1 MSRQEEDQDQ
11 ERIAVIGMAGRFP
24 GAADVAELWRNVRGG
39 IESIRRFTDAEMEA
53 EGIPA
58 ALLADPRYIPAKGV
72 LDGVEMFD
80 AEFFGFPP
88 REAELFDPQQRL
100 FLECAWEACESAG
113 YDPQAFAGRIG
124 VYAGAG
130 YSSYMTN
137 HLLANPERLAGA
149 DGLQLRLL
157 NDKDFLTT
165 HVSYKLDLRGPS
177 ITVQTAC
184 STSLVAAHL
193 ACQSLLEG
201 ECDMALA
208 GGVTVSFPH
217 RAGYL
222 FQEGGILSS
231 DGHCRAFDARAD
243 GTVEGNGAGAVLLKR
258 LSDAVADGDT
268 ILAVIR
274 GSAVNNDGA
283 LKAGYT
289 APSVE
294 GQTRVVAEALAMA
307 GVAAD
312 TIRYVETH
320 GSGTPLG
327 DPIEVEAL
335 TRAFRAS
342 PGATRRQ
349 GFCALGSI
357 KTNFGH
363 TDCAAGVAGLI
374 KTVQALRHGQ
384 IPPSLGCE
392 QPNPRLGLESS
403 PFYVS
408 TRLHDWPLGDMPR
421 RAGVNS
427 LGIGGTNAHLV
438 LEEAP
443 PPPEASPSRLW
454 QLLLLSA
461 RTPAA
466 LAAARENLAGW
477 LTSPEAADVDLADI
491 AYTLRVGRR
500 AFRHRTSVVCRGS
513 AGASEAATALTTRG
527 LPSDDSDSPDGNAV
541 AFLFPGLGDHSVGM
555 AAELYRQEAVFRHAV
570 DTSAA
575 LLAPHLGLDIR
586 EALWPAGENVSDVSN
601 TPPPTPTRPLDL
613 RRLLARPEPEEE
625 MDPATRRLNRTA
637 LAHPAVF
644 VIEHALATLWMDW
657 GVRPAAML
665 GYSLGEYVAACLA
678 GVFPLAGALELVAV
692 RARLIE
698 ALPAGAMLAVPLPAA
713 EVEAVLQDSPELW
726 LAAANGPGLS
736 VVSGTPE
743 AVADLE
749 RRLGSRAVSCRRLQ
763 TTHAFHC
770 PLMEPIVAE
779 LTRCAA
785 GLTLSPPKIPF
796 VSNVSGTWITDEE
809 ATDPA
814 YWARHLCRPV
824 RFAEGLEALLGGG
837 PRLLVEAGPGQ
848 TLGTLVRQHPARRP
862 GQVVVASLRDRRE
875 EGSDQAFLL
884 AALGRLWQAGAA
896 PRWDRFAAGEKRRR
910 VPLPTYPFERRRYF
924 IEPLDQ
930 KNLTEAPAAGA
941 RRGLDDW
948 FSAPAWDRA
957 PLAILPLATEQ
968 EEPAPHRW
976 LLFLE
981 STDPEAL
988 GPRLAERLEARGD
1001 TVHRAVSSDSF
1012 DPRRP
1017 EDYRAL
1023 LQDLRAAGA
1032 PPDRIVH
1039 LWSLPPAPDFE
1050 TAQALG
1056 FDSLLAL
1063 AQALGGTERSGP
1075 LHLTVV
1081 TGGLH
1086 DVVGSEALQP
1096 EKATLL
1102 GPCRVLPQEVRN
1114 VTCSAIDVEA
1124 TAEAGGLAER
1134 LTAELLA
1141 PPPAPGAPAAIL
1153 ALRGRHRWAQSFRPV
1168 RLPVASSPRLRR
1180 GGVYLITNGLGETGL
1195 TLAEHLFRGT
1205 GARLA
1210 LLVPPWSPPR
1220 AEWSEWLGAHDAED
1234 PEARRL
1240 RRALALEA
1248 AGCELLVLQVDLA
1261 RQDKVAAAVARV
1273 RERFGALHGVVHAA
1287 GEADPGMMQWTSREA
1302 VAAALGPAVRGT
1314 LALAAATRDVSGP
1327 PLDFFLLFGVNTLAT
1342 GGLGQVA
1349 TAAVGSFLAAF
1360 ASAREG
1366 RAPFT
1371 QAVGWDLFRWQ
1382 PVSVADPA
1390 LAAELRA
1397 GIEAIGIT
1405 ADEFAAAFERLLA
1418 SPFPQVVVAT
1428 RDLAAVA
1435 AQLDPAAA
1443 ISDGAA
1449 IGAGE
1454 GAAAAHPRP
1463 ELPVPYAA
1471 PESESERIIAA
1482 VWGEAFGIAEVGVHD
1497 NFFSLAGNSLLAL
1510 QIVTR
1515 LAGAFGVDVP
1525 MAALLEAPTVAEL
1538 AQRIDGLVDPARG
1551 EPGDGQ
1557 GTADP
1562 GGVDAA
1568 ELERLLAEIEA
1579 LSAEEAEA
1587 RLGVDP
1593 LLGPSIDPAIGERA

>member
-1 MSRQEEDQDQ
+1 MTRPQDQEDDQ
-11 ERIAVIGMAGRFP
+11 ERIAVIGMAARFP
-24 GAADVAELWRNVRGG
+24 GAADVAALWRNLRDGV
-39 IESIRRFTDAEMEA
+39 ESIRRFTAAELEA

-88 REAELFDPQQRL
+88 REAELLDPQQRL
-100 FLECAWEACESAG
+100 FLECAWQACESAG
-113 YDPQAFAGRIG
+113 YDPQSYAGRIG

-137 HLLANPERLAGA
+137 HLLANPERLAAA

-222 FQEGGILSS
+222 FTEGGILSS
-231 DGHCRAFDARAD
+231 DGHCRAFDERAD

-283 LKAGYT
+283 NKAGYT

-335 TRAFRAS
+335 TRAFRTAS
-342 PGATRRQ
+342 GGTRRQ

-374 KTVQALRHGQ
+374 KTVEALRHGQ

-392 QPNPRLGLESS
+392 RPNPRLGLETS
-403 PFYVS
+403 PFYIS
-408 TRLHDWPLGDMPR
+408 TGLSDWPETGADRGPR

-427 LGIGGTNAHLV
+427 LGIGGTNAHMV

-443 PPPEASPSRLW
+443 PPAAASPSRPW
-454 QLLLLSA
+454 QLLQLSA

-466 LAAARENLAGW
+466 LAAARENLARH
-477 LTSPEAADVDLADI
+477 LMSPEGGEQDLADV
-491 AYTLRVGRR
+491 AHTLRIGRR
-500 AFRHRTSVVCRGS
+500 AFRYRAAVVCRDRP
-513 AGASEAATALTTRG
+513 EAISALTAPG
-527 LPSDDSDSPDGNAV
+527 VADLDSESSGAV
-541 AFLFPGLGDHSVGM
+541 SAAFLFPGLGDQSVGM
-555 AAELYRQEAVFRHAV
+555 AADLYQQEPVFRRAI
-570 DTSAA
+570 DTTAG

-586 EALWPAGENVSDVSN
+586 EVLWPAGGTAVKAGSAG
-601 TPPPTPTRPLDL
+601 PDL
-613 RRLLARPEPEEE
+613 RRLLAQPAPDEEDE
-625 MDPATRRLNRTA
+625 ATRRLNRTA

-644 VIEHALATLWMDW
+644 AVEHALATLWMDW
-657 GVRPAAML
+657 SVQPAAMI

-678 GVFPLAGALELVAV
+678 GVLPLAGALELVAL
-692 RARLIE
+692 RARLID
-698 ALPAGAMLAVPLPAA
+698 ALPESAMLAVPLPAS
-713 EVEAVLQDSPELW
+713 EVEAILRDLPDLW

-736 VVSGTPE
+736 VVSGTLD
-743 AVADLE
+743 AVAGLE
-749 RRLGSRAVSCRRLQ
+749 RMLGSRAVSCRRLQ
-763 TTHAFHC
+763 TRHGFHS

-785 GLTLSPPKIPF
+785 GLALAPPKIPF
-796 VSNVSGTWITDEE
+796 VSNVTGTWITAAE
-809 ATDPA
+809 ATDPS

-824 RFAEGLEALLGGG
+824 RFAEGLETLLGGE
-837 PRLLVEAGPGQ
+837 PLLLVEAGPGQ

-862 GQVVVASLRDRRE
+862 GQVAVASLRDRRE

-896 PRWDRFAAGEKRRR
+896 PRWDRFAAGERRRR

-924 IEPLDQ
+924 IEPGAQ
-930 KNLTEAPAAGA
+930 VEVSPPEA
-941 RRGLDDW
+941 RRSPEDW
-948 FSAPAWDRA
+948 FSAPSWERSPLGPHPPGPPLPPPSLPPGEGGRA
-957 PLAILPLATEQ
+957 Q
-968 EEPAPHRW
+968 RW
-976 LLFLE
+976 LLFLD
-981 STDPEAL
+981 SAAPEAL
-988 GPRLAERLEARGD
+988 GSQIAARLEARGE
-1001 TVHRAVSSDSF
+1001 TVQRVVPSPAT
-1012 DPRRP
+1012 
-1017 EDYRAL
+1017 DYLSL
-1023 LQDLRAAGA
+1023 LRNAT
-1032 PPDRIVH
+1032 PDRIVH
-1039 LWSLPPAPDFE
+1039 LWSLRDATQE
-1050 TAQALG
+1050 TG

-1063 AQALGGTERSGP
+1063 AQALGGTERP
-1075 LHLTVV
+1075 APVHLTVV
-1081 TGGLH
+1081 TSGLFDVIGG
-1086 DVVGSEALQP
+1086 ETLQP

-1114 VTCSAIDVEA
+1114 VTCSVIEFPLSRA
-1124 TAEAGGLAER
+1124 AGGGWER
-1134 LTAELLA
+1134 GSGGEGLDGAQDFDPADHLLAELLA
-1141 PPPAPGAPAAIL
+1141 PAPAPGSPAAVL
-1153 ALRGRHRWAQSFRPV
+1153 ALRGRHRWTQSFRPA
-1168 RLPVASSPRLRR
+1168 RLPAQAPSRLRQ
-1180 GGVYLITNGLGETGL
+1180 GGAYLITDGLGETGL
-1195 TLAEHLFRGT
+1195 TLAEHLARGT

-1210 LLVPPWSPPR
+1210 LLAAPNAPTR
-1220 AEWSEWLGAHDAED
+1220 ADWAEWLGAHDAEE
-1234 PEARRL
+1234 PLARRL
-1240 RRALALEA
+1240 RRVLALEA
-1248 AGCELLVLQVDLA
+1248 AGCEVLVQPVDLA
-1261 RQDKVAAAVARV
+1261 RADRVEAAVARA
-1273 RERFGALHGVVHAA
+1273 RERFGALHGVVQAAA
-1287 GEADPGMMQWTSREA
+1287 GEAEGGMMQWISREA
-1302 VAAALGPAVRGT
+1302 AAATIAPAVRGT
-1314 LALAAATRDVSGP
+1314 MALAAATREI
-1327 PLDFFLLFGVNTLAT
+1327 PLDFFVLFGVNTLAT

-1349 TAAVGSFLAAF
+1349 TTAAGSFLAAF

-1390 LAAELRA
+1390 LAAALRA
-1397 GIEAIGIT
+1397 GIEEIGIT
-1405 ADEFAAAFERLLA
+1405 AGEFSAAFDRLLA
-1418 SPFPQVVVAT
+1418 SPFSQVVVAT

-1435 AQLDPAAA
+1435 TQLDPAAV
-1443 ISDGAA
+1443 SES
-1449 IGAGE
+1449 GE
-1454 GAAAAHPRP
+1454 TAAAAHPRP
-1463 ELPVPYAA
+1463 ALAVAYAA
-1471 PESESERIIAA
+1471 PASDSERLIAN
-1482 VWGEAFGIAEVGVHD
+1482 VWGEAFGIDEVGVHD

-1515 LAGAFGVDVP
+1515 LSGAFGVDVP
-1525 MAALLEAPTVAEL
+1525 MAALLEAPTIAEL
-1538 AQRIDGLVDPARG
+1538 AQRIDGLIAPEEATL
-1551 EPGDGQ
+1551 E
-1557 GTADP
+1557 TADT
-1562 GGVDAA
+1562 GEMDMA
-1568 ELERLLAEIEA
+1568 EMERLLAEIEA
-1579 LSAEEAEA
+1579 LSAAEA
-1587 RLGVDP
+1587 DARLAADP
-1593 LLGPSIDPAIGERA
+1593 VPDPTIDPAFWGDRS